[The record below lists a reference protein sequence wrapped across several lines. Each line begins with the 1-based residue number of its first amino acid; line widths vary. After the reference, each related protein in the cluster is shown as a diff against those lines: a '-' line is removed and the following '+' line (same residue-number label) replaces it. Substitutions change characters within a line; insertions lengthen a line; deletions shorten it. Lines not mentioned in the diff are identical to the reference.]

1 MKSTKIKNLI
11 AEADTS
17 RSLQAER
24 VIAILISIQNLS
36 NSDIE
41 KSFKTKNM
49 SDDFEFLFRFF
60 NKSTDDVISI
70 VKNIIAKI
78 RPFGFPAE
86 ATTFGSRMAM
96 PTDTW
101 ITKYKG
107 ESTKIMP
114 KTDVLNSSFHHSVK
128 QKGKIQVLDGSRK
141 QTGALVLYTMDQLK
155 DVYSEKIK
163 TEVEKEVSQ
172 MQSIVAKLSRIPDR
186 EKYNKFVDDFK
197 KKNPNANAD
206 DIKAA
211 AKKARLIVGGGDIR
225 GRKVPLSADAEK
237 DLILFEKN
245 LKKLN
250 DKLSNIFSKIESSSD
265 FKRIFL
271 TESMSGNTMF
281 GSSNPASANNVI
293 TWDINFKDINSMS
306 ILQAVKE
313 VLPSFNKP
321 PAFETKSSGLSMT
334 PVAKIAVD
342 LAKIQKQYDE
352 LWPQQSEPGKF
363 AGTTRYPNEQIS
375 ESFIKVMNENM
386 NTVRRGKIEEMMM
399 FLEYGKSIVGRYHK
413 KIKHLKESLNE
424 GRLDEGTFWEKIKS
438 IFNSMVSAVKKIGQK
453 LSEYFSSLKTTLYG
467 SASDIFDFFGLEI
480 EVEPEYKVEVVF

>member
-1 MKSTKIKNLI
+1 
-11 AEADTS
+11 
-17 RSLQAER
+17 
-24 VIAILISIQNLS
+24 
-36 NSDIE
+36 
-41 KSFKTKNM
+41 
-49 SDDFEFLFRFF
+49 
-60 NKSTDDVISI
+60 
-70 VKNIIAKI
+70 
-78 RPFGFPAE
+78 
-86 ATTFGSRMAM
+86 
-96 PTDTW
+96 
-101 ITKYKG
+101 
-107 ESTKIMP
+107 
-114 KTDVLNSSFHHSVK
+114 
-128 QKGKIQVLDGSRK
+128 
-141 QTGALVLYTMDQLK
+141 
-155 DVYSEKIK
+155 
-163 TEVEKEVSQ
+163 
-172 MQSIVAKLSRIPDR
+172 
-186 EKYNKFVDDFK
+186 
-197 KKNPNANAD
+197 
-206 DIKAA
+206 
-211 AKKARLIVGGGDIR
+211 
-225 GRKVPLSADAEK
+225 
-237 DLILFEKN
+237 
-245 LKKLN
+245 
-250 DKLSNIFSKIESSSD
+250 
-265 FKRIFL
+265 
-271 TESMSGNTMF
+271 MSGNTMF